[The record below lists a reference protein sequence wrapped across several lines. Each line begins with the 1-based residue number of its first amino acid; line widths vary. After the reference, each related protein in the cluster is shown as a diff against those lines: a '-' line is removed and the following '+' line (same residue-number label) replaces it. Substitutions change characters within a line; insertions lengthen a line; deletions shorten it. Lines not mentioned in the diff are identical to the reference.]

1 MRREMTQHNAVRA
14 KTERGDVV
22 FGASA
27 NTFSPMLIE
36 VYGEMG
42 LDFVWLDFEHGGPSP
57 YDSIL
62 FEELT
67 RAADVAGIELFVR
80 LPSGDPSL
88 IRKALDAGVRN
99 LLVPRIDSVE
109 DVERAV
115 EATRF
120 VYDGGPG
127 QRGVSA
133 GRATAWGTAENY
145 ADVEDESV
153 FLGVMIEKPAA
164 VDALDDILA
173 VPELGFVFVG
183 PGDLSVQLGHPY
195 QTDHPSVVETVEEI
209 ERRSTDADV
218 VLGGVAHSTDGAR
231 DAVDRG
237 YQIIRIGNEVE
248 AAREVL
254 GGRLDRVRT
263 QRK

>member
-1 MRREMTQHNAVRA
+1 MTQHNAVRA
-14 KTERGDVV
+14 ETEQGNVV

-36 VYGEMG
+36 VYGQMG

-57 YDSIL
+57 YDSTL
-62 FEELT
+62 FEALT
-67 RAADVAGIELFVR
+67 RAADAAGIELFVR
-80 LPSGDPSL
+80 LPSGDPPL
-88 IRKALDAGVRN
+88 IRKVLDAGVRN
-99 LLVPRIDSVE
+99 LLIPRIDSVG

-120 VYDGGPG
+120 AYDGGPG

-145 ADVEDESV
+145 ADVEDDSV
-153 FLGVMIEKPAA
+153 FLGVMIEKPTAL
-164 VDALDDILA
+164 DALDDILT

-183 PGDLSVQLGHPY
+183 PGDLSVQLGYPY
-195 QTDHPSVVETVEEI
+195 ETDHPSVVDAVEKI
-209 ERRSTDADV
+209 ERQSTDAGV
-218 VLGGVAHSTDGAR
+218 ILGGVAHSTDGAR

-237 YQIIRIGNEVE
+237 YRIIRIGNEVE

-254 GGRLDRVRT
+254 GGRLDRVRA
-263 QRK
+263 RRE